1 MLANEKTMAKIP
13 GAAILFIGLVVF
25 VVTAYAQFEKS
36 AKILFTVVAA
46 LLIVYGAGSMS
57 IDIINRNKK
66 NKETKSKFN
75 QTTQAQQ
82 QYAAQNVH
90 GAHAKQQ
97 AFAQPRVP
105 QGAIGFCSVCG
116 AVARADD
123 NFCGKC
129 GSRLR

>member
-1 MLANEKTMAKIP
+1 MVKIP

-25 VVTAYAQFEKS
+25 VVTAYAQFGKS
-36 AKILFTVVAA
+36 EKILFTVVAA

-66 NKETKSKFN
+66 NKETKLKSG
-75 QTTQAQQ
+75 QTAQSQQ
-82 QYAAQNVH
+82 QYAAQNMQN
-90 GAHAKQQ
+90 ARAKTQS
-97 AFAQPRVP
+97 FAQPRVP